1 MGVVVQ
7 CGCGKKKKKKE
18 DARASQLP
26 KSTKHYGT
34 YSTLLQIR
42 FSEIN
47 IFVVT
52 GYNYI
57 NYNFR

>member
-26 KSTKHYGT
+26 KRTKHYGT
-34 YSTLLQIR
+34 YSTLL
-42 FSEIN
+42 
-47 IFVVT
+47 
-52 GYNYI
+52 
-57 NYNFR
+57 